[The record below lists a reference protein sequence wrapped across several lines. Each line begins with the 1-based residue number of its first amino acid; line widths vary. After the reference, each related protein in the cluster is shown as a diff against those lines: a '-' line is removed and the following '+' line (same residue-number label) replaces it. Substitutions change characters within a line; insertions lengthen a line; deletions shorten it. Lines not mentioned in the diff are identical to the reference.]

1 MKFLPS
7 LLFIFSLVIPSFATT
22 QENIEIREVQQGEIG
37 KIRLMSNNNIPQKVI
52 VVRNGGT
59 APFVDDLIDTIQTIN
74 EESDRMDLKLHVITT
89 SPSAASSFKSKLQAQ
104 GLYGDL
110 VEINSRFFTADQWM
124 QDWGEIAVA
133 EVDGQ
138 DELQPLI
145 LDSNRGRGLAG
156 LPKVFADLWDAY
168 YIKNPARGSKG
179 DYGGNI
185 EVTPD
190 NVLVLGSTSTP
201 KLRKLF
207 DEHGYENK
215 RAILDTSWLIV
226 GHVDEY
232 VSFVPNASAD
242 GGYTI
247 LKADPALAF
256 NLIKNAS
263 EEQLNKTNP
272 EYRSTIKEL
281 HAKLN
286 SFGKSIANVREFDL
300 SDETDILKWQFGKG
314 LLSEEESEQK
324 IRLDQLIALNEEITR
339 LIDRNIVIL
348 KERIKAVTGT
358 PDRQFSVVSLP
369 TIFRGRKSGDTL
381 SRCVALLPGVVN
393 MLVLANHLVIPDA
406 QMPMLND
413 YIRDTLNKT
422 SLRSHFLD
430 DMAYHNLAGEIH
442 CGTNV
447 MRNHA
452 DYWVYPDHI
461 ITMRK
466 FKSLYELRRDLK

>member
-1 MKFLPS
+1 MS
-7 LLFIFSLVIPSFATT
+7 VFSLVITSTVVA
-22 QENIEIREVQQGEIG
+22 QQGIEIREVQQGELG
-37 KIRLMSNNNIPQKVI
+37 KIRLMSNNNIPKKVI

-74 EESDRMDLKLHVITT
+74 DESDRMNIKLHVITT
-89 SPSAASSFKSKLQAQ
+89 SSAAASSFKSQLQAQ
-104 GLYGDL
+104 GLYDSL

-133 EVDGQ
+133 EVEGQ
-138 DELQPLI
+138 EDLQPLI

-207 DEHGYENK
+207 DKHGYKNK

-232 VSFVPNASAD
+232 VSFVPNASVD

-247 LKADPALAF
+247 LKADPSLAF
-256 NLIKNAS
+256 DLIKNAS
-263 EEQLNKTNP
+263 AEQLSKTNP
-272 EYRSTIKEL
+272 EYRSTIREL

-286 SFGKSIANVREFDL
+286 SFNKSMANIREFDL
-300 SDETDILKWQFGKG
+300 SSEADILKWKFGKG
-314 LLSEEESEQK
+314 LMSEEESEQK
-324 IRLDQLIALNEEITR
+324 IRLDQLIALNREISL
-339 LIDRNIVIL
+339 LIDSNIEIL
-348 KERIKAVTGT
+348 KERIKQVTGT
-358 PDRQFSVVSLP
+358 PDRKFSVISLP
-369 TIFRGRKSGDTL
+369 TIFRGRKSGNTL

-413 YIRDTLNKT
+413 YIRKTLNRV

-447 MRNHA
+447 MRDYA

-461 ITMRK
+461 ITMNK
-466 FKSLYELRRDLK
+466 FKKLYELRRDLK

>member
-1 MKFLPS
+1 MNS
-7 LLFIFSLVIPSFATT
+7 LLGFLYIFCLVITPALFA
-22 QENIEIREVQQGEIG
+22 QQGISIREVQQGELG
-37 KIRLMSNNNIPQKVI
+37 KIRLMSNNNIPKKVI
-52 VVRNGGT
+52 VVRNGAT
-59 APFVDDLIDTIQTIN
+59 APFVDNLIDTIQTIN
-74 EESDRMDLKLHVITT
+74 EQSDRMDLKLHVITT
-89 SPSAASSFKSKLQAQ
+89 SSGAANSFKSQLQAQ
-104 GLYGDL
+104 GLYGKL

-133 EVDGQ
+133 EVKGKD
-138 DELQPLI
+138 DLQQLI

-168 YIKNPARGSKG
+168 YIKNPARGNKG

-190 NVLVLGSTSTP
+190 NVLVLGSTSTS
-201 KLRKLF
+201 KLRRLF
-207 DEHGYENK
+207 DKHGYQNK
-215 RAILDTSWLIV
+215 RAILDTKWLLV

-247 LKADPALAF
+247 IKADPSLAF
-256 NLIKNAS
+256 DLIKNAS
-263 EEQLNKTNP
+263 SEQLNKTNP
-272 EYRSTIKEL
+272 EYRSTIREL

-286 SFGKSIANVREFDL
+286 SFSKSMANVSEFDL
-300 SDETDILKWQFGKG
+300 SDNTDILKWKFGRG
-314 LLSEEESEQK
+314 LLSNEENDQK
-324 IRLDQLIALNEEITR
+324 IRLDQLIALNDEISR

-358 PDRQFSVVSLP
+358 PERQFSVISLP
-369 TIFRGRKSGDTL
+369 TIFRGRKSGNTL

-413 YIRDTLNKT
+413 YIRETLNQV
-422 SLRSHFLD
+422 SLKSHFLD

-447 MRNHA
+447 IRDHA

-466 FKSLYELRRDLK
+466 FQQLYELRRDLK

>member
-1 MKFLPS
+1 MKYIY
-7 LLFIFSLVIPSFATT
+7 LLLSIQFVASVIQLSAHSEV
-22 QENIEIREVQQGEIG
+22 QIREVQQGEIG
-37 KIRLMSNNNIPQKVI
+37 KIRLMSNNNIPKKVI

-59 APFVDDLIDTIQTIN
+59 APFVDDLINTIQTIN

-89 SPSAASSFKSKLQAQ
+89 SPAAASGFKSQLQAQ
-104 GLYGDL
+104 GLYGNL

-138 DELQPLI
+138 EDLQPLI

-190 NVLVLGSTSTP
+190 NVLVLGSTSTA

-207 DEHGYENK
+207 DEHGYKNK

-232 VSFVPNASAD
+232 VSFVPNSSAD

-256 NLIKNAS
+256 DLIKNATA
-263 EEQLNKTNP
+263 EQLSKTNP
-272 EYRSTIKEL
+272 EYRSTIREL

-286 SFGKSIANVREFDL
+286 SFSKSIANVREFDL
-300 SDETDILKWQFGKG
+300 SNETDILKWQFGKG
-314 LLSEEESEQK
+314 LLTEEESDQK
-324 IRLDQLIALNEEITR
+324 IRLDQLIALNDEISR

-358 PDRQFSVVSLP
+358 TDRQFSVVSLP

-413 YIRDTLNKT
+413 YIRDTLNEV

-447 MRNHA
+447 MRDHE

-466 FKSLYELRRDLK
+466 FKNLYQMRRDLK